1 MFKYWKVHL
10 EKWVQCFLRNG
21 IPNKL
26 YLVEWIYV
34 HSPEI
39 SRIRLIKV
47 PFGLW
52 PIACGVVYIF
62 FVLRE
67 RWGQG
72 VWHWL
77 SVFGNSVA
85 WFGLGF
91 SQLTLLFRVWL
102 SFGLKL
108 NGLLVSPCWKYFLA
122 LTLFFLS
129 FE

>member
-62 FVLRE
+62 LYSEKGGGKGCGIGFLSLE
-67 RWGQG
+67 ILLHGLAWGFPN
-72 VWHWL
+72 L
-77 SVFGNSVA
+77 PY
-85 WFGLGF
+85 F
-91 SQLTLLFRVWL
+91 SEY
-102 SFGLKL
+102 G
-108 NGLLVSPCWKYFLA
+108 LA
-122 LTLFFLS
+122 LGWN
-129 FE
+129 